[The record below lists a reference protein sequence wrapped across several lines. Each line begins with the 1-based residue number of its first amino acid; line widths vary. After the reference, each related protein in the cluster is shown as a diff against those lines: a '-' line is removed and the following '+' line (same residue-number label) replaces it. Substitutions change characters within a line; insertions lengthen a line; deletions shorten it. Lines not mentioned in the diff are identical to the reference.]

1 VTILQLGVYQL
12 PKAEAGLVRALVVLL
27 AQDESGFR
35 WAFSTAGPHDA
46 LIADAAC
53 DAALCPARAGCVALL
68 GSGAPVAD
76 GVETLKRPL
85 DKGELRA
92 WLRRVEERLSAQA
105 QAPATVVPPQPPS
118 PVYKLK
124 RWPPQSLLRSDPRHL
139 RIAAVLARGGVNAQ
153 QLAAHCDDAAGTS
166 LAFLQE
172 LGSHGLLEAGSSTF
186 TRPRPWLPGAAA
198 ALRHR
203 LQA

>member
-1 VTILQLGVYQL
+1 MTILQLGVYQL

-35 WAFSTAGPHDA
+35 WTFSTEGPHDA

-53 DAALCPARAGCVALL
+53 DAASLATRARCVALL
-68 GSGAPVAD
+68 GSGTPGAD
-76 GVETLKRPL
+76 DVETLGRPL

-92 WLRRVEERLSAQA
+92 WLRRAEERLSAGG
-105 QAPATVVPPQPPS
+105 QAPATVVPPQAPA

-139 RIAAVLARGGVNAQ
+139 RIAAVLARSAVDAR
-153 QLAAHCDDAAGTS
+153 QLAAHCDDASGAC

-172 LGSHGLLEAGSSTF
+172 LGSHGLLEAGPSTS
-186 TRPRPWLPGAAA
+186 TPSRWPGAAA